1 MVNNTSIGDVGGHS
15 VLLNLAS
22 RSSLS
27 GGENWTQNTI
37 SLKADN
43 ITFNTSKDVLALPLP
58 LSGWATGESTKVALD
73 FGVATKNISL
83 SGIITEQNILK
94 KFKDSEDTYNRFMT
108 AHEVSQLI
116 HSYVD
121 SSFLQHQQ
129 NLNSIIILMPSRV
142 NKDWQYYGKCQISGV
157 DAPEYKT
164 QAACEAATPTAGIWV
179 ADDTGSITDVNTLTE
194 NAPLIPFSYK
204 VRGGGSSGSGITS
217 RSTTFDAAPL
227 QLGNFPVPITT
238 TDESENLE
246 GFIRNFSTTMV
257 GGQPYLDFTM
267 DFEIAKSPL
276 G

>member
-1 MVNNTSIGDVGGHS
+1 MVSNSSIGDVGGHS

-22 RSSLS
+22 RSGLS
-27 GGENWTQNTI
+27 SGENWTQNRI

-83 SGIITEQNILK
+83 SGVITEQNILK
-94 KFKDSEDTYNRFMT
+94 KFKDDDTAYNRFMT

-121 SSFLQHQQ
+121 SSFLQQQQ

-142 NKDWQYYGKCQISGV
+142 NKNWDYYTTSVDGVSANV
-157 DAPEYKT
+157 DANT
-164 QAACEAATPTAGIWV
+164 ATE
-179 ADDTGSITDVNTLTE
+179 D
-194 NAPLIPFSYK
+194 APLIPFSYK